1 MKSIGMYLV
10 AVASGFLAAT
20 GAAFAGPLQNVPEPG
35 SLALVGVAIAAL
47 VIVARK
53 GKR

>member
-1 MKSIGMYLV
+1 MKSIGMYFA

-20 GAAFAGPLQNVPEPG
+20 GTAFAAPLFVPEPG
-35 SLALVGVAIAAL
+35 SIALVGVAIAAL

-53 GKR
+53 GKK